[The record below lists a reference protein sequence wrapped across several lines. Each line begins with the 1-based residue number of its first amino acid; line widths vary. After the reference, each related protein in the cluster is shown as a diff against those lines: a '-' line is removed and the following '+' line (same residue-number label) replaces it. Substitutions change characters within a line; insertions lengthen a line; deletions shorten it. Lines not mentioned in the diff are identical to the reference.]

1 VITELFESE
10 IVVEKDVSIT
20 KERSKINTVDN
31 ITSPALGDVE
41 TIKLEGKFTELFK
54 IKVFRINMIVLI
66 IVWSVS
72 ALDYY
77 LINF

>member
-31 ITSPALGDVE
+31 ITSPALDDVE